1 MHPLEEI
8 KLSVRLENDLDD
20 VPPMGRRM
28 AGQAFNVIHEH
39 GEWKNAAA
47 TSVLFSFAPS
57 ACCAMIFRIAGW
69 ARI

>member
-1 MHPLEEI
+1 MHPLEKIE
-8 KLSVRLENDLDD
+8 LPVRLENDLDD

-28 AGQAFNVIHEH
+28 AGQAFSVIHEH
-39 GEWKNAAA
+39 GEWKTAAA

-57 ACCAMIFRIAGW
+57 ACCEMIFRIAGW